1 MAHAL
6 TAPLTA
12 PPSTFINSL
21 HVGSTI
27 NYIGH
32 PARMVQSS
40 KLLRSFVAWL
50 IEAITQSI
58 PTVNTVCLTGED
70 RDMVRTQA
78 SLSYFMGCLFL
89 PLIRFV
95 QLAKTGIR
103 CARTPTLAIS
113 WSIPI
118 VNRLKHKPSSWNVR
132 ADLTLVLGASLVAAR
147 LDATNSLDATGSLWP
162 DTLTRQPLNVKPVS
176 RRFTTATTQMSEP
189 RQLRARKLVPVVLL
203 PPGAG
208 KSAPTKEAESATAV
222 EASGNAVSDT
232 VASQAVGLPTRSKKK
247 TDASVEAIV
256 NTESTPAVKR
266 PRRSKKK
273 NSKAVKRAPVRNS
286 EPEKS
291 AVTTDN
297 ESVTDTDTSIKAVVE
312 AQPTQDEPSS
322 TTADAMVDQHGLSS
336 VTKTLGP
343 LSTSEHQDT
352 AKTNIP
358 KTIRAYG
365 RQKEVMPVDDPDT
378 TPTQNLVS
386 RDNRRKD
393 DIPDAAQDIFYS
405 RNPNARASNASA
417 SATSVLPLGL
427 QATLINDSSG
437 FLPSSPLSRTTG
449 PAPRSRGLYKIR
461 NRPDIPP
468 LNVIDPALNFR
479 EPLTPDPASSDEE
492 FDSTMPSDDGLPL
505 PSASAV
511 PHPGTN
517 YFCRIGRAIED
528 LGYVG
533 YRSRIGLAGP
543 GDWAAYAPYICW
555 YNRASHEW
563 EQLPPGYTTEKPRAL
578 HDLAEVEAWW
588 EVANIIAQERADEL
602 DDESAGAKESGQEA
616 VEVESGRE
624 KESGGPKE
632 DNNQAES
639 MPEPDQDGEKGYR
652 SSSCGSGSDFG
663 ETEEA
668 KARQR
673 EWARKNRGR
682 GHDEMDTA
690 EEEADD
696 EKRMEEEDD
705 QDRRRMSK
713 KKGRKGPLGAN
724 RSNELGEDQV
734 SRGRQRKRVARKSK
748 DNGGSGPGE
757 NFAEKLRRLAK
768 SKPPAQQPSADGE
781 GSDAVAEGAS
791 DEGLEADAEGAS
803 QEFAQKL
810 HRLAKSKPPAQ
821 RPSADGEGSEVD
833 ADGASE
839 LPTARPVTST
849 KALGKRRDDPPQ
861 SMKRGPY
868 TAHET
873 KLAMEL
879 AETIVA
885 HCKNMGR
892 TPESVLRKGGF
903 NVSLSREASR
913 WDIWQMYLR
922 YQPYNPRKSEGSW
935 VTQAAAMYNNIVE
948 KLSADQMDNF
958 VEEMVS
964 ELAELRPEMD
974 GQEFKITKTAL
985 KQVQDLATALGRADV
1000 DMIGIIIP
1008 RDPVANQA
1016 ATVVTGNTNLQDVI
1030 VHCQADIKQMLHH
1043 LTTLLR

>member
-1 MAHAL
+1 
-6 TAPLTA
+6 
-12 PPSTFINSL
+12 
-21 HVGSTI
+21 
-27 NYIGH
+27 
-32 PARMVQSS
+32 
-40 KLLRSFVAWL
+40 
-50 IEAITQSI
+50 
-58 PTVNTVCLTGED
+58 
-70 RDMVRTQA
+70 
-78 SLSYFMGCLFL
+78 
-89 PLIRFV
+89 
-95 QLAKTGIR
+95 
-103 CARTPTLAIS
+103 
-113 WSIPI
+113 
-118 VNRLKHKPSSWNVR
+118 
-132 ADLTLVLGASLVAAR
+132 
-147 LDATNSLDATGSLWP
+147 
-162 DTLTRQPLNVKPVS
+162 
-176 RRFTTATTQMSEP
+176 MSEP

-203 PPGAG
+203 PPVGQGRASTRGAG
-208 KSAPTKEAESATAV
+208 KSAPTKEAESATAI

-247 TDASVEAIV
+247 SDASVEAIV

-358 KTIRAYG
+358 KTICAYG

-427 QATLINDSSG
+427 QATLISASSRVSPSADATFAIKSTLIPTNDSSG

-461 NRPDIPP
+461 NWPDIPP

-588 EVANIIAQERADEL
+588 EVAKIIAQERADEL

-696 EKRMEEEDD
+696 EKRM
-705 QDRRRMSK
+705 
-713 KKGRKGPLGAN
+713 
-724 RSNELGEDQV
+724 
-734 SRGRQRKRVARKSK
+734 SRTG
-748 DNGGSGPGE
+748 
-757 NFAEKLRRLAK
+757 
-768 SKPPAQQPSADGE
+768 
-781 GSDAVAEGAS
+781 
-791 DEGLEADAEGAS
+791 
-803 QEFAQKL
+803 
-810 HRLAKSKPPAQ
+810 
-821 RPSADGEGSEVD
+821 
-833 ADGASE
+833 
-839 LPTARPVTST
+839 
-849 KALGKRRDDPPQ
+849 
-861 SMKRGPY
+861 
-868 TAHET
+868 
-873 KLAMEL
+873 
-879 AETIVA
+879 
-885 HCKNMGR
+885 
-892 TPESVLRKGGF
+892 
-903 NVSLSREASR
+903 
-913 WDIWQMYLR
+913 
-922 YQPYNPRKSEGSW
+922 
-935 VTQAAAMYNNIVE
+935 VE
-948 KLSADQMDNF
+948 
-958 VEEMVS
+958 
-964 ELAELRPEMD
+964 
-974 GQEFKITKTAL
+974 
-985 KQVQDLATALGRADV
+985 
-1000 DMIGIIIP
+1000 
-1008 RDPVANQA
+1008 
-1016 ATVVTGNTNLQDVI
+1016 
-1030 VHCQADIKQMLHH
+1030 
-1043 LTTLLR
+1043 